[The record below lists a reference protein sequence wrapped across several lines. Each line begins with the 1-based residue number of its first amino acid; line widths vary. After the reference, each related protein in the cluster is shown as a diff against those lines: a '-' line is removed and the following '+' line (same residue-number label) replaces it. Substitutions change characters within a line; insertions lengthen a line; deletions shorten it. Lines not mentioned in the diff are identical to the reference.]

1 MTYPGLSRMRGLF
14 LATSLLMA
22 FPALNSRAAEPLKD
36 TQPALIIAYHT
47 TSMNWL
53 AFRKALRSEELPHL
67 RKWQKEGILRS
78 YHILFNRHLDSDGWN
93 TMAVLTFNGPDG
105 FARWTKGA
113 RQMPGGLTQDELAL
127 TSQIE
132 TTPVDLVRRGA
143 ARKSASSP
151 VTLVIPYRYLV
162 SDAAYLKYL
171 DGYTIPQLK
180 GWIDAGVLARYTI
193 FMAQYPAGRPWS
205 AMLLLEYRSDD
216 ALAARDGVKER
227 VRAKLSN
234 DPAWKAISDVKKA
247 VREELALTL
256 ADDDDDGN

>member
-1 MTYPGLSRMRGLF
+1 MTYPGFSRLRGLC
-14 LATSLLMA
+14 LAISLLMMIA
-22 FPALNSRAAEPLKD
+22 ALGSRAAEPVND
-36 TQPALIIAYHT
+36 AQPALIIAYHT
-47 TSMNWL
+47 TPTNWT
-53 AFRKALRSEELPHL
+53 AFRKAVRSEDLPHL
-67 RKWQKEGILRS
+67 RALQKEGILRS
-78 YHILFNRHLDSDGWN
+78 YHVFFNRHVDSADWN
-93 TMAVLTFNGPDG
+93 AMAMLTFNGPDG
-105 FARWTKGA
+105 LARWTQSA

-132 TTPVDLVRRGA
+132 TTPVNLVRHGVA
-143 ARKSASSP
+143 SKPASAP

-180 GWIDAGVLARYTI
+180 GWMDAGVLARYTI
-193 FMAQYPAGRPWS
+193 LMAQYPAGRPWS
-205 AMLLLEYRSDD
+205 AMLVLEYRSDG

-234 DPAWKAISDVKKA
+234 DPAWKAISDDKKA

-256 ADDDDDGN
+256 ADDVDGN